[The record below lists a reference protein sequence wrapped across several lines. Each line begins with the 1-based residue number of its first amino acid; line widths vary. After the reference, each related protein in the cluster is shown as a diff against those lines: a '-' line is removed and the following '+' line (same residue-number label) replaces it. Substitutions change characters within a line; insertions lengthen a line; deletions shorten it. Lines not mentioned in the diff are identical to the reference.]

1 MRELDSIAEF
11 DAMRE
16 AEFFA
21 SLPARAALF
30 AVEPRAELIGAK
42 PYLLRTA
49 NLRRRLARLL
59 GLPDPGSK
67 RLNLREF
74 GARVRYRVVG
84 SPFELSL
91 LHWQHARQLWPAGY
105 RERVRLRPPA
115 VLKVSLTN
123 AYPRCYAT
131 RRIGSSGFYFGP
143 FASRRAADTFAS
155 GFLDLFKIRR
165 CQIKIRRDP
174 EFPGCIYSEMKMCL
188 APCFAG
194 CTKEDYDAEVGR
206 VVAFLATGGASLT
219 AELERER
226 ESASEALDFERA
238 AAVHRRI
245 EKAAD
250 ALRGL
255 PDLARRIEDLNAVV
269 LQRAAEENTV
279 AVFVV
284 RAGRIEEPRMLCF
297 SALASEPR
305 SVEQILREW
314 LEASVDPAALP
325 AKPAASQQSYRELE
339 DHLSL
344 LTRWFHKKPRAGEI
358 FFRENTARSS
368 AATPQDEAS
377 ARRNSEWPYRRILR
391 ACSRLLAPPA
401 EEPRVE

>member
-1 MRELDSIAEF
+1 MQELDVTSEF
-11 DAMRE
+11 DAARDS
-16 AEFFA
+16 EFFSA
-21 SLPARAALF
+21 VPARAAVF
-30 AVEPRAELIGAK
+30 SVEPRADLIGGK

-49 NLRRRLARLL
+49 NLRQRLARLL
-59 GLPDPGSK
+59 GPPDPASK

-74 GARVRYRVVG
+74 GARVRYHVVG
-84 SPFELSL
+84 SPFELSF
-91 LHWQHARQLWPAGY
+91 LHWQHARRLWPAGY

-131 RRIGSSGFYFGP
+131 RRLSANGFYFGP

-174 EFPGCIYSEMKMCL
+174 SFPGCIYSEMKMCL

-226 ESASEALDFERA
+226 ETASEALDFERA

-245 EKAAD
+245 EKAAE

-255 PDLARRIEDLNAVV
+255 PDLARRLEDLNAVV

-284 RAGRIEEPRMLCF
+284 RAGRIEEPRMLRF
-297 SALASEPR
+297 AELASEPR

-314 LEASVDPAALP
+314 LERAGDPASLP
-325 AKPAASQQSYRELE
+325 GKAAPSQQSYRELE
-339 DHLSL
+339 DQLSL
-344 LTRWFHKKPRAGEI
+344 LARWFHKKPRVGEI
-358 FFRENTARSS
+358 FFRESTARSS
-368 AATPQDEAS
+368 AAAPQDEAS

-401 EEPRVE
+401 VDS

>member
-1 MRELDSIAEF
+1 MQELDSTAEF
-11 DAMRE
+11 DA
-16 AEFFA
+16 AHDSEFFA
-21 SLPARAALF
+21 AVPALPALF
-30 AVEPRAELIGAK
+30 AIDPRPELTGAK
-42 PYLLRTA
+42 PYMLRTA
-49 NLRRRLARLL
+49 NLRQRLARLL
-59 GLPDPGSK
+59 GPPDAASK

-74 GARVRYRVVG
+74 AGSVRYRVVG
-84 SPFELSL
+84 SPFELSF
-91 LHWQHARQLWPAGY
+91 LHWQHARRLWPAGY

-123 AYPRCYAT
+123 AYPRCYTT
-131 RRIGSSGFYFGP
+131 RRISASGFYFGP

-174 EFPGCIYSEMKMCL
+174 SFPGCIYSEMKMCL

-194 CTKEDYDAEVGR
+194 CSKEDYDAEVGR

-226 ESASEALDFERA
+226 EASSEALDFERA

-245 EKAAD
+245 EKAAE

-255 PDLARRIEDLNAVV
+255 PDLARRLEDLNAVV

-284 RAGRIEEPRMLCF
+284 SAGRIEEPRLLRF
-297 SALASEPR
+297 AELASEPR

-314 LEASVDPAALP
+314 LEGEKPSVPARA
-325 AKPAASQQSYRELE
+325 AASQQSYRELE
-339 DHLSL
+339 DQLTL
-344 LTRWFHKKPRAGEI
+344 LARWFHKKPRIGEI
-358 FFRENTARSS
+358 FFRESTARSS
-368 AATPQDEAS
+368 AAAPQDEAS

-401 EEPRVE
+401 EETPVDG